1 MISFCYF
8 LQRYTFFLKCHQK
21 LLTLCK
27 ILIMDYL
34 LIALA
39 VLALIIGLIGDII
52 PGIPGT
58 PVSYLALLLV
68 QWTDKVQYSSQFLVI
83 TGLLCVLITVLDYVV
98 PVWGTKKF
106 GGTKAG
112 TRGSTIGLI
121 VGILVLPM
129 LGIVLGPFGIL
140 GILGGPFAGA
150 YIGEKMGGTPD
161 NRAWRSAFGSFIG
174 FLAGTF
180 MKIVY
185 TFVVGFYVIKEII
198 NAFI

>member
-1 MISFCYF
+1 M
-8 LQRYTFFLKCHQK
+8 QRYKKFVKCQQK

-27 ILIMDYL
+27 ILSMDYL
-34 LIALA
+34 LFISAI
-39 VLALIIGLIGDII
+39 VVLIIGLIGDII

-68 QWTDKVQYSSQFLVI
+68 HWTDRYSYSPKFLVI
-83 TGLLCVLITVLDYVV
+83 AGLICAVITVLDYVV

-112 TRGSTIGLI
+112 VRGSTIGLI

-140 GILGGPFAGA
+140 GILGGPFVGA
-150 YIGEKMGGTPD
+150 YVGEKMGGTPD
-161 NRAWRSAFGSFIG
+161 EKAWRSAFGSFIG

-185 TFVVGFYVIKEII
+185 TVVIGFYVVRAII
-198 NAFI
+198 EVAVNQ

>member
-1 MISFCYF
+1 
-8 LQRYTFFLKCHQK
+8 
-21 LLTLCK
+21 
-27 ILIMDYL
+27 MDYVL
-34 LIALA
+34 LISAII
-39 VLALIIGLIGDII
+39 VLVIGLIGDII

-58 PVSYLALLLV
+58 PVTYLALLLLH
-68 QWTDKVQYSSQFLVI
+68 WTDNISYSTHFLVI
-83 TGLLCVLITVLDYVV
+83 TGLMCALITVLDYVV

-112 TRGSTIGLI
+112 MRGSTIGLI
-121 VGILVLPM
+121 IGILVLPM
-129 LGIVLGPFGIL
+129 LGIILGPFGIL

-161 NRAWRSAFGSFIG
+161 DKAWRSAFGSFLG

-185 TFVVGFYVIKEII
+185 TLAIGFYMFKEII
-198 NAFI
+198 HSFF

>member
-1 MISFCYF
+1 
-8 LQRYTFFLKCHQK
+8 
-21 LLTLCK
+21 
-27 ILIMDYL
+27 MDYV
-34 LIALA
+34 LIISAF
-39 VLALIIGLIGDII
+39 VVLIIGLIGDII

-58 PVSYLALLLV
+58 PVSYLALLLLH
-68 QWTDKVQYSSQFLVI
+68 WSDRISYSPQFLVI
-83 TGLLCVLITVLDYVV
+83 TGFICVIITVLDYVV

-112 TRGSTIGLI
+112 VRGSTIGLI
-121 VGILVLPM
+121 IGILVLPM

-140 GILGGPFAGA
+140 GILGGPFVGA
-150 YIGEKMGGTPD
+150 YVGEKMGGTPD

-185 TFVVGFYVIKEII
+185 TVAIGFYMIKEIHSSFLPQV
-198 NAFI
+198 NLKENYVLLRFCGSWLNFEFCK

>member
-1 MISFCYF
+1 
-8 LQRYTFFLKCHQK
+8 
-21 LLTLCK
+21 
-27 ILIMDYL
+27 MDYVL
-34 LIALA
+34 LISAII
-39 VLALIIGLIGDII
+39 VLVIGLIGDII

-58 PVSYLALLLV
+58 PVTYLALLLLH
-68 QWTDKVQYSSQFLVI
+68 WTDNISYSTHFLVI
-83 TGLLCVLITVLDYVV
+83 TGLMCAIITVLDYVV

-112 TRGSTIGLI
+112 MRGSTIGLI
-121 VGILVLPM
+121 IGILVLPM
-129 LGIVLGPFGIL
+129 FGIILGPFGIL

-161 NRAWRSAFGSFIG
+161 DKAWRSAFGSFLG

-185 TFVVGFYVIKEII
+185 TLAIGFYMFKEII
-198 NAFI
+198 HSFF